1 MAAWTKAPQL
11 AGEGHQKLM
20 PAIGAADA
28 GDTLVEDAAVEVA
41 MDREFHTAAQI
52 TMGGLEALLVD
63 QEEAL
68 EVVGE
73 SAVEDG
79 ALGSPG
85 AVDAYVGRGVTPLHS
100 NKGSR
105 NRRP

>member
-11 AGEGHQKLM
+11 AGEGHQKLV

-73 SAVEDG
+73 SAV
-79 ALGSPG
+79 
-85 AVDAYVGRGVTPLHS
+85 DAYVGRGVTPLHS